1 MKICIPV
8 AEYQGLESPV
18 YGHFGSAPCFALVDT
33 ETMTVSPLAN
43 RDQKH
48 IHGAC
53 SPVKAMAGAKPD
65 AVIVGG
71 IGAGALLGL
80 RAAGIKVYRAG
91 GGTVADAVRQF
102 KAAELP
108 EIEDDGACASHA
120 GGHGC
125 NLNNFT
131 EQDNK

>member
-8 AEYQGLESPV
+8 AEYHGLDSPV

-33 ETMTVSPLAN
+33 ETMTVSPLDN
-43 RDQKH
+43 RDQAH

-65 AVIVGG
+65 AVVVGG
-71 IGAGALLGL
+71 IGTGALLGL

-91 GGTVADAVRQF
+91 GGTIEQVVRLLKAGKLSDMDEDA
-102 KAAELP
+102 
-108 EIEDDGACASHA
+108 ACAGHA
-120 GGHGC
+120 GGHDC
-125 NLNNFT
+125 NLTNTT
-131 EQDNK
+131 EKR